1 MTVTVGYARFRGGCT
16 RCHQARIVI
25 PRRTGRIV
33 LGCIVVTMRTISG
46 CYATATE
53 CTGDVVVN
61 SISVGILTICPC
73 SAGRFGCCTVTCTG
87 GADAVVNRITVG
99 ILTGAVCLTSSRLG
113 SSTVTGTGRADAIV
127 TGYTALSAG
136 RICLTSSRFGAG
148 NCTARCTITFN
159 RGAGTVLI
167 QRIVANRKDAR
178 VLDRKSVV

>member
-16 RCHQARIVI
+16 RCHNARIVI

-87 GADAVVNRITVG
+87 GRYVV
-99 ILTGAVCLTSSRLG
+99 
-113 SSTVTGTGRADAIV
+113 V

-136 RICLTSSRFGAG
+136 RICLTSSRLSSCYG
-148 NCTARCTITFN
+148 TSRCTIARN
-159 RGAGTVLI
+159 LCAGTVLV

-178 VLDRKSVV
+178 VLRACGRTAGTAGCTITGYICCRTVLLTSSVITRKV

>member
-16 RCHQARIVI
+16 RCHNARIVI

-87 GADAVVNRITVG
+87 GADAVVTR
-99 ILTGAVCLTSSRLG
+99 
-113 SSTVTGTGRADAIV
+113 
-127 TGYTALSAG
+127 YTALSAG
-136 RICLTSSRFGAG
+136 RVCLTSSRFGASYG
-148 NCTARCTITFN
+148 TSRCTITFN

-167 QRIVANRKDAR
+167 QRIVANREDSGILRACR
-178 VLDRKSVV
+178 SSAGTAGCTITSYIGRSTVLLASSIITRKV